1 VAKPPK
7 AFDVWFVAANTVYK
21 AVPYNVVADWTQQ
34 GRLAAADMVRPSGTE
49 QAWERV
55 SDYEL
60 LADYL
65 PRPSGA
71 KAAPAQTAG
80 EGAVARV
87 ATPAGTAVITERTA
101 AAEEPVELPEPE
113 AAPPPSR
120 FEEDDEVDMIPLIDI
135 SMVLLVFFI
144 IVSATGALSPV
155 DVPDMRYAGEFSADA
170 EAVTINIEKASE
182 TDVFYS
188 VRVGQLAPKP
198 EHSRLPTPEAAMA
211 ALDSVLSGLTR
222 PPVVRVACEKDLP
235 SERVLELARELKKR
249 MDRHLINSFEATV
262 NEAPKNQ

>member
-1 VAKPPK
+1 MSRPPK
-7 AFDVWFVAANTVYK
+7 SFDVWLVGANTVYRG
-21 AVPYNVVADWTQQ
+21 VPYQVVADWTQQ
-34 GRLAAADMVRPSGTE
+34 GRLAAGDQLRSAGSKEPWKKVEDWPNF
-49 QAWERV
+49 
-55 SDYEL
+55 
-60 LADYL
+60 ADYL
-65 PRPSGA
+65 PH
-71 KAAPAQTAG
+71 AAPAG
-80 EGAVARV
+80 V
-87 ATPAGTAVITERTA
+87 A
-101 AAEEPVELPEPE
+101 AAEAAAEPVEIPEPPVDE
-113 AAPPPSR
+113 LR
-120 FEEDDEVDMIPLIDI
+120 TRRQRGYDEDDVDMIPLIDI

-182 TDVFYS
+182 SDVFYS